1 MIEMLK
7 LECDELSKLH
17 ILPNA
22 ITYVNMSLG
31 AIAIFISANSNPN
44 NIKIASILILIAG
57 IVDKLDGYIARKMK
71 ATSKFGKELDSLCDL
86 VSFGIAPILLWWNIN
101 KGLLGISETL
111 VSLFFIGGAAYRLAR
126 YNATK
131 EDKYIV
137 GLPITI
143 AGMIVA
149 GKQLIDISY
158 RLELVDQSII
168 NIENML
174 IITLL
179 SALMINSFKIKKPC
193 IKFF

>member
-1 MIEMLK
+1 MLRSGR
-7 LECDELSKLH
+7 DELSKLH

-22 ITYVNMSLG
+22 ITYANMSLG
-31 AIAIFISANSNPN
+31 AIAIFISAASHPN

-57 IVDKLDGYIARKMK
+57 ITDKLDGYVARKMK

-101 KGLLGISETL
+101 KGLLGIRETL
-111 VSLFFIGGAAYRLAR
+111 VSLVFIGCGAYRLAR

-131 EDKYIV
+131 EDRYIV

-149 GKQLIDISY
+149 AKQLIDISY
-158 RLELVDQSII
+158 RLKLVDQSII

-193 IKFF
+193 IKYF